1 MEHSISITELLKRVQ
16 IRSDKSFEWENK
28 MTDEELDQFE
38 SEVVQ
43 MCIDEGAEDTSVCYT
58 AKIIDRE
65 ILYNV
70 FKLDDNDG
78 VEMGGKNN
86 NKI

>member
-1 MEHSISITELLKRVQ
+1 MEYTITISELLDRVQ

-28 MTDEELDQFE
+28 MTNEELGQFE

-70 FKLDDNDG
+70 FKLGDNGG

>member
-1 MEHSISITELLKRVQ
+1 MEYTITISELLDRVQ

-28 MTDEELDQFE
+28 MTDEELDRFE
-38 SEVVQ
+38 SEVLQ
-43 MCIDEGAEDTSVCYT
+43 MCIDEGAEDTSVCFT
-58 AKIIDRE
+58 TKIIDRE

-70 FKLDDNDG
+70 FKLDDNDA
-78 VEMGGKNN
+78 VEIGGKNN